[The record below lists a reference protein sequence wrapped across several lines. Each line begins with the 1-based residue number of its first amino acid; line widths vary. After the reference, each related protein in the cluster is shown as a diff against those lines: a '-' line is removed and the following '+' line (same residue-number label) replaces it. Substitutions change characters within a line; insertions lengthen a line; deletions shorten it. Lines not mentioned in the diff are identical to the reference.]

1 MSEKSQNE
9 ENEDNNESFEE
20 EEEGNLENKNKR
32 DVGTNISKN
41 DFNNEEN
48 KENEIENNQKK
59 ESDKLEEE
67 EKEDDNNNINE
78 ISQEQINLEIQ
89 ENKKKDEDTQKDDI
103 NENENN
109 IEEKKDEIQNE
120 KNDIKEYIDVE
131 ENEEEKKEDKEEEK
145 NEEINEKEKE
155 EEKNE
160 EIKEKE
166 IEKEEEKKEE
176 INIKEINEEEK
187 KQSEIRKII
196 ENLKPICQ
204 KSKSLA
210 EKLKGLINTFHK
222 EIQDNNN
229 KRNFY
234 AKQLNA
240 INKEMKS
247 EYDKKMLITE
257 DMKNLENVIT
267 TKLNDLNECNK
278 IKRSKNT
285 VERNK
290 KDLFLYRNSE
300 ALIKIKKMQLKNVSK
315 LNRILDK
322 DISKINFNLK
332 RGFYID
338 NIIKEENPKI
348 KTKMDELNYIYN
360 KLMKDI
366 SMVKNE
372 IFLLKNIRDSHNK
385 CNKHI
390 EKLNQEYKS
399 LKEKKDINICY
410 FGIKVKNKEMNEIR
424 RKQIIQNKSVENFK
438 HKRFIKLKIN
448 NDINNKKN
456 FLSNGLKKFM
466 ALRKKNNSLY
476 ILNKN
481 SSNTNNTNNT
491 TNIKNYKSKSFV
503 NSEINN
509 ITSNERCIDININTN
524 VIFDKTHRNIDKS
537 LEKKYK
543 DLLQLKIDEKNK
555 KQRIINFQLKEMNK
569 EKNKKEAELTEK
581 ETKRFSIQ
589 KSNFYL
595 ENIKK
600 INENKIKRL
609 NKELNEL
616 KIQEQKY
623 DKKIAH
629 KEEAFSRLK
638 KMIESVSNMRYID
651 I

>member
-20 EEEGNLENKNKR
+20 EEEENLENKNKR
-32 DVGTNISKN
+32 DVGTSISNN

-48 KENEIENNQKK
+48 KENKIENNQKK
-59 ESDKLEEE
+59 ESDKLEEVE
-67 EKEDDNNNINE
+67 NEKEDNNNINE
-78 ISQEQINLEIQ
+78 ISQGQINLEIA
-89 ENKKKDEDTQKDDI
+89 ENKKKDEGTQKDDI
-103 NENENN
+103 NENENK

-131 ENEEEKKEDKEEEK
+131 ENEEEKNEENEEEK
-145 NEEINEKEKE
+145 NEEIFEEKKEEKE

-160 EIKEKE
+160 DIKK
-166 IEKEEEKKEE
+166 
-176 INIKEINEEEK
+176 KEINEEEK

-267 TKLNDLNECNK
+267 TKLNNLNECNK

-338 NIIKEENPKI
+338 HIIKEENPKI

-524 VIFDKTHRNIDKS
+524 VILDKTLRNIDKS

-609 NKELNEL
+609 NKELTEL

-623 DKKIAH
+623 DKKIAY

>member
-20 EEEGNLENKNKR
+20 EEEENLENKNKR
-32 DVGTNISKN
+32 DVGTSISNN

-48 KENEIENNQKK
+48 KENKIENNQKK
-59 ESDKLEEE
+59 ESDKLEEVE
-67 EKEDDNNNINE
+67 NEKEDNNNINE
-78 ISQEQINLEIQ
+78 ISQGQINLEIA
-89 ENKKKDEDTQKDDI
+89 ENKKKDEGTQKDDI
-103 NENENN
+103 NENENK

-131 ENEEEKKEDKEEEK
+131 ENEEEKNEENEEEK
-145 NEEINEKEKE
+145 NEENE

-160 EIKEKE
+160 EIKE
-166 IEKEEEKKEE
+166 IEKEEEKNEDIKE
-176 INIKEINEEEK
+176 KEINEEEK

-240 INKEMKS
+240 INKEMKA

-267 TKLNDLNECNK
+267 TKLNNLNECNK

>member
-67 EKEDDNNNINE
+67 ENEEDDNNNINE

-103 NENENN
+103 NENEDN

-131 ENEEEKKEDKEEEK
+131 ENEEEKNEENEEEK
-145 NEEINEKEKE
+145 NEEIF
-155 EEKNE
+155 EEK
-160 EIKEKE
+160 KE
-166 IEKEEEKKEE
+166 EKEEEKKEE
-176 INIKEINEEEK
+176 KEEEKNEDIKEKEINEEEK

-267 TKLNDLNECNK
+267 TKLNNLNECNK

-338 NIIKEENPKI
+338 HIIKEENPKI

-616 KIQEQKY
+616 KMQEQKY

>member
-20 EEEGNLENKNKR
+20 EEENLENKNKR
-32 DVGTNISKN
+32 DVGTSISNN

-59 ESDKLEEE
+59 ESDKLEEVE
-67 EKEDDNNNINE
+67 NEKEDNNNINE
-78 ISQEQINLEIQ
+78 ISQGQINLEIA
-89 ENKKKDEDTQKDDI
+89 ENKKKDEGTQKDDI
-103 NENENN
+103 NENENK

-131 ENEEEKKEDKEEEK
+131 ENEEEKNEENEEEKNEENEEEK
-145 NEEINEKEKE
+145 NEEIFEEKKEEKE

-160 EIKEKE
+160 DIKE
-166 IEKEEEKKEE
+166 
-176 INIKEINEEEK
+176 KEINEEEK

-267 TKLNDLNECNK
+267 TKLNNLNECNK

-338 NIIKEENPKI
+338 HIIKEENPKI

-385 CNKHI
+385 CNKQI

>member
-1 MSEKSQNE
+1 
-9 ENEDNNESFEE
+9 
-20 EEEGNLENKNKR
+20 
-32 DVGTNISKN
+32 
-41 DFNNEEN
+41 
-48 KENEIENNQKK
+48 
-59 ESDKLEEE
+59 
-67 EKEDDNNNINE
+67 
-78 ISQEQINLEIQ
+78 
-89 ENKKKDEDTQKDDI
+89 
-103 NENENN
+103 
-109 IEEKKDEIQNE
+109 
-120 KNDIKEYIDVE
+120 
-131 ENEEEKKEDKEEEK
+131 
-145 NEEINEKEKE
+145 
-155 EEKNE
+155 
-160 EIKEKE
+160 
-166 IEKEEEKKEE
+166 
-176 INIKEINEEEK
+176 
-187 KQSEIRKII
+187 
-196 ENLKPICQ
+196 
-204 KSKSLA
+204 
-210 EKLKGLINTFHK
+210 
-222 EIQDNNN
+222 
-229 KRNFY
+229 
-234 AKQLNA
+234 
-240 INKEMKS
+240 MKS

-338 NIIKEENPKI
+338 NNIKEENPKI

-616 KIQEQKY
+616 KMQEQKY
-623 DKKIAH
+623 DKKIAY

>member
-20 EEEGNLENKNKR
+20 EEENLENKNKR
-32 DVGTNISKN
+32 DVGTSISNN

-59 ESDKLEEE
+59 ESDKLEEVE
-67 EKEDDNNNINE
+67 NEKEDNNNINE
-78 ISQEQINLEIQ
+78 ISQGQINLEIA
-89 ENKKKDEDTQKDDI
+89 ENKKKDEGTQKDDI
-103 NENENN
+103 NENENK

-131 ENEEEKKEDKEEEK
+131 ENEEEKNEENEEEKNEENEEEK
-145 NEEINEKEKE
+145 NEEIFEEKKEEKE

-160 EIKEKE
+160 DIKE
-166 IEKEEEKKEE
+166 
-176 INIKEINEEEK
+176 KEINEEEK

-267 TKLNDLNECNK
+267 TKLNNLNECNK

-616 KIQEQKY
+616 KMQEQKY

>member
-20 EEEGNLENKNKR
+20 EEENLENKNKR
-32 DVGTNISKN
+32 DVGTSISNN

-59 ESDKLEEE
+59 ESDKLEEVE
-67 EKEDDNNNINE
+67 NEKEDNNNINE
-78 ISQEQINLEIQ
+78 ISQGQINLEIA
-89 ENKKKDEDTQKDDI
+89 ENKKKDEGTQKDDI
-103 NENENN
+103 NENENK
-109 IEEKKDEIQNE
+109 IEEKKHEIQNE

-131 ENEEEKKEDKEEEK
+131 ENEEEKNEENEEEKNEENEEEK
-145 NEEINEKEKE
+145 NEEIFDEKKEEKE

-160 EIKEKE
+160 DIKE
-166 IEKEEEKKEE
+166 
-176 INIKEINEEEK
+176 KEINEEEK

>member
-20 EEEGNLENKNKR
+20 EEEENLENKNKR

-59 ESDKLEEE
+59 ESDKLEEVE
-67 EKEDDNNNINE
+67 NEKEDNNNINE

-131 ENEEEKKEDKEEEK
+131 ENEEEKNEENEEEKNEENEEEK
-145 NEEINEKEKE
+145 NEEIFEEKKEEKE

-160 EIKEKE
+160 DIKE
-166 IEKEEEKKEE
+166 
-176 INIKEINEEEK
+176 KEINEEEK

-267 TKLNDLNECNK
+267 TKLNNLNECNK
-278 IKRSKNT
+278 IKRCKNT

-338 NIIKEENPKI
+338 HIIKEENPKI

-524 VIFDKTHRNIDKS
+524 AIFDKTHRNIDKS